1 MHSISDKKLLL
12 VLSLQTLNFNIQY
25 FFSLLI
31 NNMKALLKDLCRANL
46 QQYCIYG
53 KPNNTTVE
61 ILYCTDLDYGAVGS

>member
-1 MHSISDKKLLL
+1 
-12 VLSLQTLNFNIQY
+12 
-25 FFSLLI
+25 
-31 NNMKALLKDLCRANL
+31 MKALLKRSGRANL